1 MHGNGIGNE
10 GIRELMSALSAHKGA
25 SFFLAKQTISKF
37 VLSGLFNPNYV
48 HAWLNYR
55 EDYSCGYW
63 QQQHWLGR
71 FTSCCRIHQKDEVFT
86 VVQSLHE
93 RH

>member
-63 QQQHWLGR
+63 QQQH
-71 FTSCCRIHQKDEVFT
+71 
-86 VVQSLHE
+86 
-93 RH
+93 